1 VAFIPRVKKTV
12 ASTPQ
17 PKKEKVI
24 FKCVCCGQEKNQD
37 KDFYK
42 SNSIILKANNQRMVV
57 CRQCCIDLYE
67 YLVKKYDDCKIAL
80 YFLCRLLDVYFESS
94 LYYSAEQQANNSN
107 SNIALYFLCRLL
119 DVYFE
124 SSLYYS
130 AEQQANNSNSNI
142 AQIYFQKVNSLPQ
155 YGSRTF
161 SESTPLE
168 SDKNTNIF
176 ETEIKLDTNEEDQ
189 RNKEDVIRMV
199 GYDPFEN
206 DNPMDKKYLYNTLV
220 DFLDE
225 STLEDSFK
233 LPIVIEIV
241 KSFNQIDKLNQALT
255 LMTNDISN
263 VQSQVG
269 GVKSLFE
276 TKDKIYRAILAMAK
290 DNGISVNHATNK
302 SKGAGTLSGII
313 KQLQEKGFMEVEVN
327 LFDIETCEGMKQV
340 ADISNN
346 SILKQLQF
354 DENDYTFMIN
364 EQRSLLQNLQ
374 KKNIELEEENRLLK
388 IKIREG
394 GIVSE

>member
-12 ASTPQ
+12 ATTPQ
-17 PKKEKVI
+17 PKKEKVM
-24 FKCVCCGQEKNQD
+24 FKCVCCGIDKNQD

-42 SNSIILKANNQRMVV
+42 SNSLILKANNQRMVV
-57 CRQCCIDLYE
+57 CRQCCIDLFV
-67 YLVKKYDDCKIAL
+67 YLVNKYDDCKT
-80 YFLCRLLDVYFESS
+80 
-94 LYYSAEQQANNSN
+94 
-107 SNIALYFLCRLL
+107 ALYFLCRLL

-161 SESTPLE
+161 SESSPLD
-168 SDKNTNIF
+168 SNNNNTNIF
-176 ETEIKLDTNEEDQ
+176 ETEIKLDTNEEDKH
-189 RNKEDVIRMV
+189 NKEDVIRMV

-255 LMTNDISN
+255 LMTSDINN

-327 LFDIETCEGMKQV
+327 LFDIETCEGMQQV
-340 ADISNN
+340 SDISNN

-374 KKNIELEEENRLLK
+374 KKNTELEEENRLLK

-394 GIVSE
+394 DIVSE

>member
-12 ASTPQ
+12 ATTPQ
-17 PKKEKVI
+17 PKKEKVM
-24 FKCVCCGQEKNQD
+24 FKCVCCGIDKNQD

-42 SNSIILKANNQRMVV
+42 SNSLILKANNQRMVV
-57 CRQCCIDLYE
+57 CRQCVIDLYV
-67 YLVKKYDDCKIAL
+67 YLVGKHNDCK
-80 YFLCRLLDVYFESS
+80 
-94 LYYSAEQQANNSN
+94 
-107 SNIALYFLCRLL
+107 IALYFLCRLL

-142 AQIYFQKVNSLPQ
+142 AQIYFQKCNSLPQ
-155 YGSRTF
+155 YASKTF
-161 SESTPLE
+161 SESSPLD
-168 SDKNTNIF
+168 SDKNINIF
-176 ETEIKLDTNEEDQ
+176 ETEIKLDTNEEDK

-206 DNPMDKKYLYNTLV
+206 ENPIDKKHLYNTLV

-255 LMTNDISN
+255 LMTSDINN

-290 DNGISVNHATNK
+290 DNGISVNHANNK

-327 LFDIETCEGMKQV
+327 LFDIETCEGMQQV
-340 ADISNN
+340 ANISNN

-364 EQRSLLQNLQ
+364 EQRDLIQNLQ
-374 KKNIELEEENRLLK
+374 KKNTYLEEENRLLK
-388 IKIREG
+388 IKFREG
-394 GIVSE
+394 DIVNE

>member
-1 VAFIPRVKKTV
+1 MAFIPRVKKTV
-12 ASTPQ
+12 ATTPQ
-17 PKKEKVI
+17 PKKEKVM
-24 FKCVCCGQEKNQD
+24 FKCVCCGIDKNQD

-42 SNSIILKANNQRMVV
+42 SNSLILKANNQRMVV
-57 CRQCCIDLYE
+57 CRQCVIDLYV
-67 YLVKKYDDCKIAL
+67 YLVGKHNDCK
-80 YFLCRLLDVYFESS
+80 
-94 LYYSAEQQANNSN
+94 
-107 SNIALYFLCRLL
+107 IALYFLCRLL

-142 AQIYFQKVNSLPQ
+142 AQIYFQKCNSLPQ
-155 YGSRTF
+155 YASKTF
-161 SESTPLE
+161 SESSPLD
-168 SDKNTNIF
+168 SDKNINIF
-176 ETEIKLDTNEEDQ
+176 ETEIKLDTNEEDK

-206 DNPMDKKYLYNTLV
+206 ENPIDKKHLYNTLV

-255 LMTNDISN
+255 LMTSDINN

-290 DNGISVNHATNK
+290 DNGISVNHANNK

-327 LFDIETCEGMKQV
+327 LFDIETCEGMQQV
-340 ADISNN
+340 ANISNN

-364 EQRSLLQNLQ
+364 EQRDLIQNLQ
-374 KKNIELEEENRLLK
+374 KKNTYLEEENRLLK
-388 IKIREG
+388 IKFREG
-394 GIVSE
+394 DIVNE